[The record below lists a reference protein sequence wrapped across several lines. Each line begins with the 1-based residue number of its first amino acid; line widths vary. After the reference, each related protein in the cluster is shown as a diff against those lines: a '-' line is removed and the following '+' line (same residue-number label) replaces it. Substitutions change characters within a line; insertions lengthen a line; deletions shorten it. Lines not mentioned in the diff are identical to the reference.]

1 MIFKIAAL
9 GLVGFLIY
17 IVFFKKNRENNI
29 KNDKKN
35 DEITDIMMECPKC
48 KTYVSK
54 QDAILSNGKYY
65 CSNECLG

>member
-29 KNDKKN
+29 KDDKKN